1 MYLVEVYNK
10 NTGVQTQYFAET
22 WTKLITIFNLVV
34 DINTQKEYT
43 KTVRRREGTIKYC
56 SITCDNFRINVHEI
70 QDFNEF
76 YESDGPKT
84 YGETIS
90 NSQEANEIFANKISI
105 GYLSD
110 SEGSLSFENVAK
122 IASPTA
128 DCDGFCYNSDKV
140 VKIASPTGINM
151 EKFGKCKC
159 QEDC

>member
-43 KTVRRREGTIKYC
+43 KTVKRTEGTIKWC
-56 SITCDNFRINVHEI
+56 SITCDNFRINIHEI

-90 NSQEANEIFANKISI
+90 NSPKDNNTSANWASI

-110 SEGSLSFENVAK
+110 CECPVNFDKAAK
-122 IASPTA
+122 VVSPTA
-128 DCDGFCYNSDKV
+128 DWDGFCYNSDKV
-140 VKIASPTGINM
+140 AQVASTTGINM